1 MMRGRIAAV
10 VLGGIAAAVLGSAG
24 VAVAEEVSVKQL
36 MGDNFVRLQNILVAL
51 ITSSYG
57 GVPDQVEVIYDHAT
71 ELTKEVPDS
80 AKGDRD
86 RFLTYAFSLQG
97 HASDLKSIIEVLI
110 EHDKAKGGRDDLPTD
125 QLREAAAA
133 HYGGIVTTC
142 VSCHNRFR
150 RRVVQ

>member
-10 VLGGIAAAVLGSAG
+10 VLGGIAAAVLSAAG
-24 VAVAEEVSVKQL
+24 GAVAKDASVKQL
-36 MGDNFVRLQNILVAL
+36 MGENFIGLQNILVGL

-57 GVPDQVEVIYDHAT
+57 SVPDQVEIIYDHAT
-71 ELTKEVPDS
+71 ELTKSVPDS
-80 AKGDRD
+80 AKKDRD

-97 HASDLKSIIEVLI
+97 HASDLKSIVELLI
-110 EHDKAKGGRDDLPTD
+110 EHDKASGGMDLPTD

-142 VSCHNRFR
+142 VACHNRFR
-150 RRVVQ
+150 RRTVQ

>member
-1 MMRGRIAAV
+1 MRGRIAAV
-10 VLGGIAAAVLGSAG
+10 VLGGMAAAVLCAAG
-24 VAVAEEVSVKQL
+24 AAVAKEASLKRL
-36 MGDNFVRLQNILVAL
+36 MGDNFIGLQNILVGL

-57 GVPDQVEVIYDHAT
+57 GIPSQVEIIYDHAT
-71 ELTKEVPDS
+71 ELTKAVPAS

-97 HASDLKSIIEVLI
+97 HASDLKSIVELLI
-110 EHDKAKGGRDDLPTD
+110 EHDKASGGRDLPTD

-142 VSCHNRFR
+142 VACHNRFR
-150 RRVVQ
+150 RRVIQ

>member
-10 VLGGIAAAVLGSAG
+10 VLGGIAAAVLCAAG
-24 VAVAEEVSVKQL
+24 AAVAKEASLKRL
-36 MGDNFVRLQNILVAL
+36 MGDNFIGLQNILVGL

-57 GVPDQVEVIYDHAT
+57 GVPDQVEIIYDHAT
-71 ELTKEVPDS
+71 ELTKSVPDS
-80 AKGDRD
+80 AKADRD

-97 HASDLKSIIEVLI
+97 HASDLKSIVELLI
-110 EHDKAKGGRDDLPTD
+110 EHDKASGGRSLPTD

-142 VSCHNRFR
+142 VACHNRFR
-150 RRVVQ
+150 RRIVQ

>member
-71 ELTKEVPDS
+71 ELTRNVPDS
-80 AKGDRD
+80 AKADRD

-97 HASDLKSIIEVLI
+97 HATDLKSIIEVLI
-110 EHDKAKGGRDDLPTD
+110 EHDKARAGRVDLPTD

>member
-1 MMRGRIAAV
+1 MRGRIAVV
-10 VLGGIAAAVLGSAG
+10 VLGGLAAAVLGAAG
-24 VAVAEEVSVKQL
+24 AAVAEEASLKRL
-36 MGDNFVRLQNILVAL
+36 MGENFIGLQNILVGL

-57 GVPDQVEVIYDHAT
+57 AVPGQVDIIYDHAT
-71 ELTKEVPDS
+71 ELTKAVPDS
-80 AKGDRD
+80 AKKDRD

-110 EHDKAKGGRDDLPTD
+110 EHDKASGGRDLPTD

>member
-1 MMRGRIAAV
+1 VLWLGPRPSHIFPGRD
-10 VLGGIAAAVLGSAG
+10 AG
-24 VAVAEEVSVKQL
+24 CEDESPSSAEEASLKRL
-36 MGDNFVRLQNILVAL
+36 MGENFIGLQNILVGL

-57 GVPDQVEVIYDHAT
+57 AVPGQVDIIYDHAT
-71 ELTKEVPDS
+71 ELTKAVPDS
-80 AKGDRD
+80 AKKDRD

-110 EHDKAKGGRDDLPTD
+110 EHDKASGGRDLPTD

>member
-1 MMRGRIAAV
+1 MRGRIAVV
-10 VLGGIAAAVLGSAG
+10 VLGGLAAAVLGAAG
-24 VAVAEEVSVKQL
+24 AAVAEEASLKRL
-36 MGDNFVRLQNILVAL
+36 MGENFIGLQNILVGL

-57 GVPDQVEVIYDHAT
+57 AVPGQVDIIYDHAT
-71 ELTKEVPDS
+71 ELTKAVPDS
-80 AKGDRD
+80 AKKDRD

-110 EHDKAKGGRDDLPTD
+110 EHDKASGGRDLPTD

-150 RRVVQ
+150 RRAVQ

>member
-10 VLGGIAAAVLGSAG
+10 VLGGIAAAVLGAAG
-24 VAVAEEVSVKQL
+24 AAVAKDASLKRL
-36 MGDNFVRLQNILVAL
+36 MGENFIGLQNILVGL

-57 GVPDQVEVIYDHAT
+57 AVPGQVDIIYDHAT
-71 ELTKEVPDS
+71 ELTKAVPDS

-97 HASDLKSIIEVLI
+97 HASDLKSIVELLI
-110 EHDKAKGGRDDLPTD
+110 EHDKASGGRDLPTD

-142 VSCHNRFR
+142 VACHNRFR